1 MSEKGR
7 YEIARAIKKKGELR
21 EKHRGGREERRE
33 RTRTRQ
39 QDDRGATNDFHS
51 TSSLRRLL

>member
-39 QDDRGATNDFHS
+39 QDDRGATND
-51 TSSLRRLL
+51 LMEGE